1 VQIVGRGARP
11 HPGKRFA
18 VIQDN
23 SGNWLRFAE
32 DWEQVFHEGTK
43 SLANDA
49 DKKPRKEPTER
60 EKSEAKC
67 PKCGALWP
75 KKSDICSHCGHVR
88 QRKALVETVNGM
100 MQELTGS
107 SPRED
112 KQRFYSELVFVAQ
125 SRGYKPGWSAVKYKE
140 KFGVY
145 PRGLEDV
152 PATPS
157 HATLKWIQSRQI
169 AWAKSK
175 RRQG

>member
-1 VQIVGRGARP
+1 MRP
-11 HPGKRFA
+11 YPGKEFA
-18 VIQDN
+18 VWLDHA
-23 SGNWLRFAE
+23 GNYLRFRE
-32 DWEQVFHEGTK
+32 DWDDLFDNGMNKLDEG
-43 SLANDA
+43 LE
-49 DKKPRKEPTER
+49 KPRKEKTEK
-60 EKSEAKC
+60 EKKDAKC
-67 PKCGALWP
+67 PACGALWP

-88 QRKALVETVNGM
+88 QRKALVETVNGV
-100 MQELTGS
+100 MQELNGS
-107 SPRED
+107 VARED

-145 PRGLEDV
+145 PRGLQDI

-175 RRQG
+175 RRQA